1 MGSLP
6 AVRFGIFSGSVVLL
20 AAGPVHFVA
29 APELAVERYT
39 KRPACLFACPLPPV
53 SIAVCIPVQKEG
65 GCNNTAFSGACS
77 GL

>member
-39 KRPACLFACPLPPV
+39 KRPACLVACPVPLFP
-53 SIAVCIPVQKEG
+53 
-65 GCNNTAFSGACS
+65 
-77 GL
+77 